1 MVVVA
6 TLNPNAVALVALTTV
21 VGALLGAVLVGLAVG
36 LAVVIFATMYG

>member
-1 MVVVA
+1 MA

-36 LAVVIFATMYG
+36 LAIVIIAEVLG